1 MLTIQEK
8 LNNLVVEVTNLSKY
22 YGEVKAV
29 DEISFK
35 VKSGEVFGILGP
47 NGAGK
52 TTTLEILE
60 GLRKPTS
67 GLIKVLGKD
76 LPAHRKAIK
85 QKIGVQ
91 LQASSFFDYL
101 TTTETLN
108 LFASFYKEAL
118 DSETLIKEVSLEP
131 KAKTFVNDLSGGQ
144 KQRLAIAKALVNDP
158 ELIFLDEPTTGLDPQ
173 ARHNLWD
180 LIKAIQVKGKTLIM
194 TTHYMD
200 EAEVLCDRVAIMDEG
215 KIKEIDTPKEL
226 IKRHNV
232 KNLEEVF
239 LAHTGKSLRE
249 H

>member
-1 MLTIQEK
+1 MDDFI
-8 LNNLVVEVTNLSKY
+8 VEVNNLSKH
-22 YGEVKAV
+22 YGKVTAV
-29 DEISFK
+29 DDISFNVTK
-35 VKSGEVFGILGP
+35 GEIFGILGP

-60 GLRKPTS
+60 GLRKPTA

-85 QKIGVQ
+85 QQIGVQ

-108 LFASFYKEAL
+108 LFGSFYKHAIN
-118 DSETLIKEVSLEP
+118 SNTLIQEVSLEP
-131 KAKTFVNDLSGGQ
+131 KAKTYVNNLSGGQ

-173 ARHNLWD
+173 ARRNLWD
-180 LIKAIQVKGKTLIM
+180 LIKAIQAKGKTLIL

-215 KIKEIDTPKEL
+215 KIRETDAPKDL
-226 IKRHNV
+226 IISHNV

-249 H
+249 